1 MASPWHGAMFML
13 TMLKPK
19 AIHRY
24 SSSYRFDG
32 QRWGKLEWC
41 FWFNRI
47 LLFKKI
53 RNWDTRPA
61 TYIIDIFP
69 RQEVK
74 SKLVRDLKC
83 YSKVC
88 PKNALVTI
96 VDYFMLSRFF
106 MSDIIRI
113 CLIISNVFFFI
124 FLIFSEKIWPNR
136 RWRKARSYC
145 TDFLMVGLDQQDPW
159 FQSFMT
165 QCYIHFRTLSLFQ
178 NERWCKPFRHLK
190 WACKV

>member
-1 MASPWHGAMFML
+1 MNLKLWSAPWRDMASPWHGAMFML

-74 SKLVRDLKC
+74 SKHFSDFKC
-83 YSKVC
+83 YFKVQSHH
-88 PKNALVTI
+88 KIFRYISLYLGFI
-96 VDYFMLSRFF
+96 
-106 MSDIIRI
+106 MSDIIRTI
-113 CLIISNVFFFI
+113 CRQSYPDIYP
-124 FLIFSEKIWPNR
+124 IFSNMKFSNMI
-136 RWRKARSYC
+136 
-145 TDFLMVGLDQQDPW
+145 
-159 FQSFMT
+159 
-165 QCYIHFRTLSLFQ
+165 
-178 NERWCKPFRHLK
+178 LK
-190 WACKV
+190 DMAT